1 MKKILYAIFT
11 FLKKASEDSL
21 AAYAAQVTFF
31 VLLSFF
37 PFLIFIIL
45 ITSKLSFSSDYII
58 NQLMDFVPSE
68 LESYVRL
75 IVDEIEYSSTA
86 SFSSFTIVTVLVSLW
101 SAGKGIQAMT
111 YGLNKI
117 YRVEKNKNYIFVR
130 LLSALYTFV
139 FALMLFALMII
150 HVFGANIV
158 TRVIDIWP
166 SMARTTLLIYSLK
179 NGFTFLILFMIFLI
193 IYYQLPG
200 RKGRFKHELTGAAF
214 AALAWMLMTNGFSIF
229 IKYSAR
235 ASYMYGS
242 LTSIILIIIWLYIG
256 MQIILYG
263 AEINYY
269 MSGYIEHMRNKKTQ
283 DSQIYEDTVKDVLGA
298 VDTEKN

>member
-1 MKKILYAIFT
+1 MRKIVDAIVT
-11 FLKKASEDSL
+11 FFKKASDDSL
-21 AAYAAQVTFF
+21 GAYAAQVTFF

-45 ITSKLSFSSDYII
+45 VASQLSFSSDYII
-58 NQLMDFVPSE
+58 NQLMVFVPSE
-68 LESYVRL
+68 LEEYVR
-75 IVDEIEYSSTA
+75 IIIDEIEDANTA
-86 SFSSFTIVTVLVSLW
+86 SFSSFTVVTIFVSLW
-101 SAGKGIQAMT
+101 SAAKGIQAMT

-117 YRVEKNKNYIFVR
+117 YRVEDNKNFILLR

-139 FALMLFALMII
+139 FALMLFAIMIV
-150 HVFGANIV
+150 HVFGSNIV
-158 TRVIDIWP
+158 AKVINIWP

-179 NGFTFLILFMIFLI
+179 NSFTFLILFLFFLI

-214 AALAWMLMTNGFSIF
+214 ASLAWMLMTNGFSIF
-229 IKYSAR
+229 IKYSTR
-235 ASYMYGS
+235 TSYMYGS

-269 MSGYIEHMRNKKTQ
+269 MSGYIEFVRKRDKRAAK
-283 DSQIYEDTVKDVLGA
+283 IYEDTVKDVVGA